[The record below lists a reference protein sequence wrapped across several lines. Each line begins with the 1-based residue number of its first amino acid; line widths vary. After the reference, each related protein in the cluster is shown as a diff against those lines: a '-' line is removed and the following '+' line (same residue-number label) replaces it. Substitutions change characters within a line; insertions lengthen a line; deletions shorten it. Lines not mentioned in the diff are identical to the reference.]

1 MRKFSSRLMLLGLAF
16 CIGSLQAVRASDDE
30 SEDTLLEIKAPVQAV
45 DCTVVPPT
53 VTVLGIT
60 IPVPTDVSSSS
71 SSRRKGADDNG
82 SDDDT
87 VACSSLVVG
96 QIVEIKFASATAPLT
111 ASRLEST
118 GSTDTKVQGRID
130 AIDPSAQTI
139 TVLGITIQVA
149 GARIDGSS
157 DTDDNSSTDD
167 NSLDSVLTFSQ
178 LAVGQF
184 VEARLNV
191 AVLPS
196 LVATEVEVRNFTN
209 QVGLTFDDKD
219 DSLDNDDDAIEIEIE
234 HTYVV
239 LEPKPT
245 GTGMR
250 RVKKVITYRYTAN
263 GATTLPGFPT
273 GVAKVNA
280 VRTSDGATAKKSIRV
295 KGGQTTSGILKLK
308 PFRSARPLSF

>member
-1 MRKFSSRLMLLGLAF
+1 MRKFNAFVLLLGLAF
-16 CIGSLQAVRASDDE
+16 FIGNAQPVRASDDE
-30 SEDTLLEIKAPVQAV
+30 TDDTLLEIKAPVQAV

-82 SDDDT
+82 NDT

-96 QIVEIKFASATAPLT
+96 QVVEIKFASATAPLT

-149 GARIDGSS
+149 GARIDGSN
-157 DTDDNSSTDD
+157 DTDNNSSTDD
-167 NSLDSVLTFSQ
+167 NSLDTVLTFSQ

-191 AVLPS
+191 AALPS
-196 LVATEVEVRNFTN
+196 LVATEVEIRNFTN
-209 QVGLTFDDKD
+209 QLGLSFDDND
-219 DSLDNDDDAIEIEIE
+219 NSTENDDDAIEIEIE

-245 GTGMR
+245 GTGVH
-250 RVKKVITYRYTAN
+250 RVKKVITYHYSAN

-273 GVAKVNA
+273 GVAKVKA
-280 VRTSDGATAKKSIRV
+280 VRTSDGASAKKTIRT
-295 KGGQTTSGILKLK
+295 KGGQTTTGLLKLK
-308 PFRSARPLSF
+308 AVRVARSLSF